1 MMMLK
6 IFLAKCWRLA
16 VGGWL
21 VAFGGFCFFL
31 FTGSL
36 VYKFIGSLLH
46 RIHKT
51 LLHFIEGYGA
61 ENEDEDDENTTPQ
74 NTHEIKTAGT

>member
-1 MMMLK
+1 M
-6 IFLAKCWRLA
+6 
-16 VGGWL
+16 
-21 VAFGGFCFFL
+21 AFGGFCFFL

-61 ENEDEDDENTTPQ
+61 ENEDEDDEKKGNL
-74 NTHEIKTAGT
+74 